1 MLAASYW
8 SLLSPALDLA
18 EQHGWGEL
26 EPLILYSG
34 AVKQFA
40 IASTSRVL
48 VYSGAVKQFAIASTS
63 RVLVFAIQL
72 LIVTRTF
79 EFLRYPKIFRRM
91 DVTFPSVT
99 AIDSFS

>member
-26 EPLILYSG
+26 ESLIL
-34 AVKQFA
+34 
-40 IASTSRVL
+40 
-48 VYSGAVKQFAIASTS
+48 YSGAVKQFAIASTS

-79 EFLRYPKIFRRM
+79 EFLRYPKIFRRI

-99 AIDSFS
+99 AINSFS